1 MSTHNLSYFIV
12 KKICVCVCE
21 VVHRS
26 VSSTQAKGLSLN
38 NEIRDFG
45 LYMHII

>member
-1 MSTHNLSYFIV
+1 MSTHNLSYFIAE
-12 KKICVCVCE
+12 KKCVSE

-26 VSSTQAKGLSLN
+26 VSSTQAKGFSLN